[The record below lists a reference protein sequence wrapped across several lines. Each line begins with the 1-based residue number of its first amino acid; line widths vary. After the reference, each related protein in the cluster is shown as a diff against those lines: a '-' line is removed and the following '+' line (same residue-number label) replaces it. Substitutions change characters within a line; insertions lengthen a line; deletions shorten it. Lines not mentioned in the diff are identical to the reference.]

1 MIYGQQAPTNSVR
14 RFDETNPDSECNR
27 YDLWPSSAIRVVVR
41 VAAIS
46 RRTPVMRANEPKGLD
61 WRLVID
67 GVLWKRLFRTGIGK
81 DSCNREQ

>member
-1 MIYGQQAPTNSVR
+1 
-14 RFDETNPDSECNR
+14 
-27 YDLWPSSAIRVVVR
+27 
-41 VAAIS
+41 
-46 RRTPVMRANEPKGLD
+46 MRANEPKGLD

>member
-1 MIYGQQAPTNSVR
+1 M
-14 RFDETNPDSECNR
+14 
-27 YDLWPSSAIRVVVR
+27 R

-67 GVLWKRLFRTGIGK
+67 GVLWKRLFRTGIKYPDRYSIPTAGH
-81 DSCNREQ
+81 RAA